1 MFHPTTRSSTGRLAD
16 GTARPA
22 DCWGPTGLSTRRGP
36 VAFATLA
43 VHWVMAVVCLAVALP
58 PAVAQQPAN
67 PTRPAATS
75 PASESRRQP
84 DPAAR
89 PAGGQTAAAATD
101 DDDFEKKAALL
112 QSSRWRRAVF
122 ELGEWLSGQVIYS
135 PQQVT
140 KMKADFNRRVA
151 TMSAAELED
160 LLDDLELKFQVME
173 TPEAK
178 DARAWVG
185 QYLSAMSDNRR
196 QQALRDVPDVVAMSA
211 GQLATEIKRIEQ
223 QRDAVR
229 RRQEDFDQSRQALVA
244 SAQANRQATSTAIA
258 AGEARASSSA
268 AYSPYR
274 RANNDGKLPFS
285 NVNPYGGGLGWGLG
299 WGGGLFFGAF

>member
-1 MFHPTTRSSTGRLAD
+1 
-16 GTARPA
+16 
-22 DCWGPTGLSTRRGP
+22 
-36 VAFATLA
+36 
-43 VHWVMAVVCLAVALP
+43 
-58 PAVAQQPAN
+58 
-67 PTRPAATS
+67 
-75 PASESRRQP
+75 
-84 DPAAR
+84 
-89 PAGGQTAAAATD
+89 
-101 DDDFEKKAALL
+101 
-112 QSSRWRRAVF
+112 
-122 ELGEWLSGQVIYS
+122 
-135 PQQVT
+135 
-140 KMKADFNRRVA
+140 
-151 TMSAAELED
+151 MSAAELED